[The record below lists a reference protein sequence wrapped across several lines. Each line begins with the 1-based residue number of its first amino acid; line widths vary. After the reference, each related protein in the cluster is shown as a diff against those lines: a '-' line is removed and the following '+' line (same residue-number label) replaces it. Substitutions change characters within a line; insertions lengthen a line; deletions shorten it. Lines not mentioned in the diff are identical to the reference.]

1 MEIIGIAEAFA
12 RETIHMMII
21 IQIVFSSSFRCTD
34 MMMNVFVKLAI
45 LVLG

>member
-21 IQIVFSSSFRCTD
+21 IQIVFSSSFRCTGV
-34 MMMNVFVKLAI
+34 MNVFAKLAV
-45 LVLG
+45 LVY